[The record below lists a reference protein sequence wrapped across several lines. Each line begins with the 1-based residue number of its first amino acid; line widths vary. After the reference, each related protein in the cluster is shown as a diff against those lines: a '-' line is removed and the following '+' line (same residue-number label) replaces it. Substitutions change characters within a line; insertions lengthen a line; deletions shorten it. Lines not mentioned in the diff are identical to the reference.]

1 MAAPVLPL
9 SPPVAEVYQQPL
21 PPPATTP
28 WALIAALAA
37 AVAAAGYGLR
47 RWFSP
52 KLALKCGMETSEPQF
67 KAISMPLVTAPQ
79 LQLLVDFEVAAPSA
93 PRGLM
98 IVT

>member
-1 MAAPVLPL
+1 MPPP
-9 SPPVAEVYQQPL
+9 SPPVIAVYRQPQ
-21 PPPATTP
+21 PSPATTP

-47 RWFSP
+47 QWFVP
-52 KLALKCGMETSEPQF
+52 KLALNCGMETSEPQF
-67 KAISMPLVTAPQ
+67 KAISMPLVTAPE

-93 PRGLM
+93 PHGLT